1 MFPCSAQI
9 NLISASVDASWLYLG
24 RGSESRRYIAE
35 ASRRAVLPRTV
46 VFVPVTVATGHRC
59 NHGNVGEEGEDDEE
73 LHSAKTVSSWKPE
86 SERRNYT
93 YQEVSAVCAVW
104 LTAAEAGSV
113 IRLGAQ
119 LLVCWYLFL
128 GHGFWVRGFLLPLD
142 TNVGD
147 DVQKNCDTD
156 RRAHECITKLETVRA
171 PSLA

>member
-1 MFPCSAQI
+1 MLRGFTLVEGSNPAGTSLKPAAVQF
-9 NLISASVDASWLYLG
+9 SLG
-24 RGSESRRYIAE
+24 RWSLSLSLWQPATAVTTVTWERRMKSCI
-35 ASRRAVLPRTV
+35 LT
-46 VFVPVTVATGHRC
+46 
-59 NHGNVGEEGEDDEE
+59 
-73 LHSAKTVSSWKPE
+73 KTVSSWKPE

-93 YQEVSAVCAVW
+93 YQEVSAVCVVW
-104 LTAAEAGSV
+104 LTAAEAGSA

-156 RRAHECITKLETVRA
+156 RKAHECITKLETVRA